1 MPIGSHGHAKAA
13 PHVFVREFD
22 GELVLLDVARGD
34 YFGLDALG
42 ARLWEG
48 ITSGRTPHEV
58 AEEITVEY
66 DVDYGQSIAD
76 LTRLAEELVERGLL
90 ITT

>member
-13 PHVFVREFD
+13 PHVFVRVFD

-48 ITSGRTPHEV
+48 ITNGRTPHEV
-58 AEEITVEY
+58 AEEITRDY
-66 DVDYGQSIAD
+66 DVDYAQSAAD
-76 LTRLAEELVERGLL
+76 MTRLADELVERGLL
-90 ITT
+90 IAT

>member
-34 YFGLDALG
+34 YFGLDPLG

-48 ITSGRTPHEV
+48 LTSGRTPHEV
-58 AEEITVEY
+58 AEEITRDY
-66 DVDYGQSIAD
+66 DVDYAQSVAD
-76 LTRLAEELVERGLL
+76 LTRLADQMLERGLL
-90 ITT
+90 IAT

>member
-1 MPIGSHGHAKAA
+1 MPLGSHGHAKAA
-13 PHVFVREFD
+13 PHVFVRVFD

-48 ITSGRTPHEV
+48 IINGRTPHEV
-58 AEEITVEY
+58 AEEITQDYE
-66 DVDYGQSIAD
+66 VDLAKSVDD
-76 LTRLAEELVERGLL
+76 LTRLADELVERGLL
-90 ITT
+90 VAI